1 MIDGDDM
8 SRGRMIGRDD
18 FISQLRRATCPPR
31 RTLVITGLAVV
42 LAGLVILAIA
52 LLINDAGSLRLYL
65 PWVSA

>member
-1 MIDGDDM
+1 MIAGDDL

-18 FISQLRRATCPPR
+18 FISQLRRATCRPR

-52 LLINDAGSLRLYL
+52 LLINDAAGLRGYL